1 MDTNVETQ
9 VALLNERLATMQR
22 TLDTLSDA
30 IIGNGKLG
38 LRREVDAIKMAIA
51 YDEKSTINERVQQ
64 IERDIGMARWL
75 VAIAGGSLVL
85 NVLTFFGNLLGN
97 LLMNQIVRP

>member
-1 MDTNVETQ
+1 MDTNIETQ

-22 TLDTLSDA
+22 SLDILSDA
-30 IIGNGKLG
+30 IIGNGKPG

-51 YDEKSTINERVQQ
+51 YDEKQ

-97 LLMNQIVRP
+97 LLTNQIVRP